1 MKKKYIVPK
10 IKVHIVNVKDFILS
24 ISDNQSKMIITKN
37 DTIKES
43 GEILTKER
51 AFYEE
56 DNSFGLEEW

>member
-1 MKKKYIVPK
+1 MKKKYIAPK